1 MKKKESALD
10 WDQMKALTAAQVA
23 ELLQVHTRTVHKLI
37 HRGELQAKKV
47 GRDYRIPRLS
57 YEAYLKAS

>member
-1 MKKKESALD
+1 MKKKESTLD
-10 WDQMKALTAAQVA
+10 WDQVKVLTAAQVA

-47 GRDYRIPRLS
+47 GRDYRIPRVA
-57 YEAYLKAS
+57 YEAYLNAS